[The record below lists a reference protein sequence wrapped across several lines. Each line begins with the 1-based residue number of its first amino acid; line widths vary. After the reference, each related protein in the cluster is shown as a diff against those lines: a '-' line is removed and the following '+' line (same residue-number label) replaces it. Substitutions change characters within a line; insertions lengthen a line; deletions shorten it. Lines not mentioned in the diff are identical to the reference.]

1 MKAFLKCFGTS
12 NSSRTKQRKQVQRS
26 LHDHDHEPNKSKVLP
41 EPEYRSTAEAEDG
54 LDHSTCSSV
63 VGKFSWEEIERLT
76 KNFCSSRVIG
86 YGGFSTVYL
95 ADQDHGSGLAAIK
108 IINGSRLFNQELDI
122 LRQLHHQ
129 NIVGLIGY
137 CDDRD
142 DQGALVLEYISNGS
156 LEEMLHGGV
165 DQISTNYVLPWKN
178 RIAIAFQ
185 VAEALEYLHQKCGG
199 LPIVHG
205 DIKASNV
212 LLDQDL
218 NCRLCDFGSANMGF
232 SSAVAPRLKPNRG
245 LMMGSPGYTDPHY
258 MITGLPSKK
267 NDIYSF
273 GVLLLELVTGMQAF
287 CSESSR
293 PLASRV
299 EPMFGGEDVDVAE
312 LVDPRLAGE
321 FDAVEARALLSL
333 SADCLHHPPTLRP
346 SASQILET
354 FKDNISSQIY
364 DFSNKFDSTPKVK

>member
-1 MKAFLKCFGTS
+1 MQGLFKCFGIP
-12 NSSRTKQRKQVQRS
+12 NSSLRKKHKKLKTSIQGLES
-26 LHDHDHEPNKSKVLP
+26 EGPEPNRYSACLSDV
-41 EPEYRSTAEAEDG
+41 R
-54 LDHSTCSSV
+54 
-63 VGKFSWEEIERLT
+63 KFSWDEIERLT
-76 KNFCSSRVIG
+76 NDFCSSRVIG
-86 YGGFSTVYL
+86 YGGFSIVYL
-95 ADQDHGSGLAAIK
+95 ADHGPGLAAIK
-108 IINGSRLFNQELDI
+108 IVSGSRLFNQELDI
-122 LRQLHHQ
+122 LRQLHHR

-156 LEEMLHGGV
+156 LEEKLHGRV
-165 DQISTNYVLPWKN
+165 DQISTNYVLPWKS

-185 VAEALEYLHQKCGG
+185 VAEALEYLHEKCGG

-232 SSAVAPRLKPNRG
+232 SSAVAPRLTPNRG

-267 NDIYSF
+267 NDVYSF

-287 CSESSR
+287 CSESNR

-299 EPMFGGEDVDVAE
+299 EPMLGGDDVDVAE

-333 SADCLHHPPTLRP
+333 SADCLRHPPTLRP
-346 SASQILET
+346 SASQILQT

-364 DFSNKFDSTPKVK
+364 DFSKKSVPLQK